1 MLREILQDFTEKE
14 IWFKKTFDFWN
25 TDAFQK
31 AMQSFFL
38 KNTINI
44 QVSAQFQGLMNSSK
58 PTEFQINDTGGC
70 KTF

>member
-1 MLREILQDFTEKE
+1 
-14 IWFKKTFDFWN
+14 
-25 TDAFQK
+25 
-31 AMQSFFL
+31 MQSFFL

-70 KTF
+70 KTFWPKWKDDKQKLALTNTFEFQTKSIRLSL